1 MTDGPSPTRSLAR
14 AHLSQLIAMFGT
26 DGCLRLSTT
35 PAPDLGSSA
44 PAVAPDGDELGDDD
58 EEA

>member
-1 MTDGPSPTRSLAR
+1 MTDAETSTRSLAR
-14 AHLSQLIAMFGT
+14 AHLSQLIDMFGT

-44 PAVAPDGDELGDDD
+44 PAVASDGGAPGDD
-58 EEA
+58 EHV